1 LETHVSVS
9 NRSVY
14 SSPPLETFMMTLE
27 DCRAFYS
34 QEVRFAADPRT
45 PGLVEAFAR
54 VPRESFL
61 GPPPWL
67 IGSAEARA
75 LSAAGT
81 VQMSYLPVE
90 DPRDLYHNVVVSL
103 DRSKDIN
110 NGQPGSLARW
120 IDALAL
126 KAGDRAFHLGCGVG
140 YYTAI
145 IAEVVGPSGSVV
157 GLELDPAL
165 AARAKENLAAYR
177 NLTVHAGDGAAFDPG
192 SCDAILVNCGVTHP
206 QNIWLDRLREGGRV
220 VLPFTMAMN
229 PTLGQG
235 IMTKIV
241 RRSAGYSA
249 EMVSPVAI
257 FSGGNLRNPALEPSM
272 VNALRTGG
280 LLRLKSVRRDT
291 HEPTD
296 TCVLHAS
303 EVCLSSAE
311 LSATASSQ

>member
-1 LETHVSVS
+1 
-9 NRSVY
+9 
-14 SSPPLETFMMTLE
+14 MMTIE

-34 QEVRFAADPRT
+34 QEIRFSANPT
-45 PGLVEAFAR
+45 TLGLAEAFAR
-54 VPRESFL
+54 VPRETFL

-75 LSAAGT
+75 LSAAGM

-126 KAGDRAFHLGCGVG
+126 KPGDRAFHLGCGVG

-165 AARAKENLAAYR
+165 AARAKENLAAYL
-177 NLTVHAGDGAAFDPG
+177 NVTVHAGDGAAFDPG
-192 SCDAILVNCGVTHP
+192 PCDTIFVNCGVTHP
-206 QNIWLDRLREGGRV
+206 QNIWLDRLREGGRL
-220 VLPFTMAMN
+220 VLPFTVAMN

-241 RRSAGYSA
+241 RHRAAYSA

-257 FSGGNLRNPALEPSM
+257 FSGGNLREPALEPL
-272 VNALRTGG
+272 VAKALRSGG
-280 LLRLKSVRRDT
+280 LLKLKSVRRDV
-291 HEPTD
+291 HESSD
-296 TCVLHAS
+296 SCVLHAP
-303 EVCLSSAE
+303 EVCLSSSE
-311 LSATASSQ
+311 LFATVNS

>member
-1 LETHVSVS
+1 
-9 NRSVY
+9 
-14 SSPPLETFMMTLE
+14 MMTLE

-34 QEVRFAADPRT
+34 QEIRFAANLST
-45 PGLVEAFAR
+45 PGLVEAFAS
-54 VPRESFL
+54 VPREKFL

-75 LSAAGT
+75 LSAAGL

-126 KAGDRAFHLGCGVG
+126 KPGESTFHLGCGVG

-157 GLELDPAL
+157 GLELDSGL
-165 AARAKENLAAYR
+165 AARAKKNLAAYP
-177 NLTVHAGDGAAFDPG
+177 NVTVHAADGAGFDPG
-192 SCDAILVNCGVTHP
+192 SCDAIFVNCGVTHL
-206 QNIWLDRLREGGRV
+206 QNIWLDRLREAGRL

-241 RRSAGYSA
+241 RHLAAYSA

-257 FSGGNLRNPALEPSM
+257 FSGGNLRDPALEPLM
-272 VNALRTGG
+272 VKALRSGA
-280 LLRLKSVRRDT
+280 LLQLRSVRRDP
-291 HEPTD
+291 HEPAD
-296 TCVLHAS
+296 TCVLHAP
-303 EVCLSSAE
+303 EVCLSSAA
-311 LSATASSQ
+311 LTATASS